1 MLNPVRVFLPKKA
14 ALPRERKEALLSFQK
29 SLSVRFNNLAILD
42 MALHHRS
49 FSNEHTLGSS
59 GTVDISFDSQKS
71 DLPALRYNNE
81 RLEFL
86 GDTVLGL
93 SVASCLFK
101 TLTDKTEGEL
111 SKIKSVVVSEIT
123 LSQIAFSIGIDSL
136 LVLGKGEELSGG
148 RQKKAILADALE
160 ALIGAVYLDSGYT
173 SAEKLVLSLIT
184 PEITKVQEN
193 RHLQDYK
200 TMLQEYAQ
208 KKYKHY
214 PEYILVKKTG
224 PDHDRT
230 FLVSVRLNGITYG
243 PEKGKNKKESEQ
255 AAAKVACET
264 MHLLDKP
271 CIP

>member
-1 MLNPVRVFLPKKA
+1 MLNPVRGFFPKKE

-29 SLSVRFNNLAILD
+29 TLSVRFNNLSRLD

-49 FSNEHTLGSS
+49 FSNEHTSDSS
-59 GTVDISFDSQKS
+59 SDSAKRG
-71 DLPALRYNNE
+71 LPALRYNNE

-93 SVASCLFK
+93 SVASYLFK
-101 TLTDKTEGEL
+101 TLPDKTEGEL
-111 SKIKSVVVSEIT
+111 SKIKSVVVSEMT
-123 LSQIAFSIGIDSL
+123 LSQIALSIGIDSL
-136 LVLGKGEELSGG
+136 IVLGKGEELSGG
-148 RQKKAILADALE
+148 RQKKAILADAVE
-160 ALIGAVYLDSGYT
+160 AVIGAVYLDSGYA

-200 TMLQEYAQ
+200 TMLQEYSQ

-224 PDHDRT
+224 PDHDKT
-230 FLVSVRLNGITYG
+230 FLVSVQLNGKTYG
-243 PEKGKNKKESEQ
+243 PEKGKNKKEAEQ
-255 AAAKVACET
+255 AAAKVACES
-264 MHLLDKP
+264 LK
-271 CIP
+271 IAFI